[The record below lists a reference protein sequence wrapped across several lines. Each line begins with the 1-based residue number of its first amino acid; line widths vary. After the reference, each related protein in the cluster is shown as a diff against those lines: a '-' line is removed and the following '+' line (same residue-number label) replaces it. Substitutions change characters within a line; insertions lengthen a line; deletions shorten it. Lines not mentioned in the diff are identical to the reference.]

1 MNSSNSYETSSR
13 KIIEKYYN
21 DKLRRK
27 IKEKN
32 EKLKEFKKQAEK
44 LEIREIAERE
54 RNKKEEER
62 NKKEEEEE
70 KYETN
75 KNNKVVEN
83 DKDLNNKDIGKENK
97 NDFKDSLKVNVDG
110 KNNTYFYKKQKAK
123 NSKIIDAYEKNFI
136 IENEHDRNFDQR
148 G

>member
-1 MNSSNSYETSSR
+1 M
-13 KIIEKYYN
+13 
-21 DKLRRK
+21 
-27 IKEKN
+27 
-32 EKLKEFKKQAEK
+32 
-44 LEIREIAERE
+44 EIREIAERE

>member
-54 RNKKEEER
+54 RNKK
-62 NKKEEEEE
+62 EEEE